1 MAYANGSHER
11 TGGDLKWATEDELRH
26 IRHYAGSTKGGTL
39 EAKEKALVGY
49 LEAAQ
54 IRSRWGA
61 VDRHAARFAAEAKL
75 REVRGEIARAS
86 K

>member
-1 MAYANGSHER
+1 MAYYPGANHGAYYAW
-11 TGGDLKWATEDELRH
+11 TTQDELTH
-26 IRHYAGSTKGGTL
+26 IRHHAGSTKGGTL

-75 REVRGEIARAS
+75 REVRGEIARGA